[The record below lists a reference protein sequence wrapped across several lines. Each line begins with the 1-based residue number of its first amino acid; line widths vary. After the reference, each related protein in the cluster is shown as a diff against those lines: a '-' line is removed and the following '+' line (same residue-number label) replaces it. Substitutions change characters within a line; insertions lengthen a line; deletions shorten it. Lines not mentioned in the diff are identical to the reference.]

1 MITYINKNKA
11 NYYFFTSLFF
21 FLTINK
27 THASKD
33 YTTVKPLSVKLL
45 ADETLDDLNTR
56 NRSGAEHKK
65 NHKKNFWS
73 FFPFLSK
80 HQKTP
85 NTNSEVEKYSNVLFK
100 EQFEAN
106 SKKIRANNKMIQK
119 VDTRLK
125 RLINGYNKMVP
136 QGKKFMFI

>member
-1 MITYINKNKA
+1 MITYINKNKTS
-11 NYYFFTSLFF
+11 YYFFISLFF

-45 ADETLDDLNTR
+45 SDETLDDLNTR

-80 HQKTP
+80 HPKTP
-85 NTNSEVEKYSNVLFK
+85 TTKKYSNVLFK

-106 SKKIRANNKMIQK
+106 SKKIIANNKMIQK
-119 VDTRLK
+119 VDARLK